1 MKYFKDYMACVVLK
15 SVPMITV
22 LLIDDEPAILDIT
35 RLFLERTGAFS
46 VETTA
51 SGAEALEKFD
61 SKNYDVIISDYE
73 MPGMNGIELLKA
85 LKSRGIDIPFI
96 IFTGKGREVVAV
108 EALTYGATYYLQ
120 KGGEPRSQFAVLE
133 SLIEQAVQRKRAEE
147 ETRLSNLRLAEIV
160 NFLPDPTF
168 AINCDGIVIAWNRA
182 IEAMTGVNAPDIIG
196 RGDYAYAV
204 PFYGSPQP
212 GLIGLLNAT
221 PEELDERNYSNARH
235 DGQALI
241 AERTYVSLKGK
252 PSVLWAKATPLCNN
266 EGEVIGAIES
276 IRDVTEQE
284 LQMDA
289 LQQRV
294 QTLTE
299 PVGDTTRLEFT
310 DLFDIDEIQQIQDA
324 FSDAT
329 GVASVIVTPEGTPIT
344 KPSNFFRLCAEVI
357 QGTPGGAACC
367 KQAVATA
374 GSPDPQEPLLQPS
387 KRSDLWNSG
396 APISAGDR
404 QIATWQI
411 GQVLIEG
418 YDKRALPGYADQ
430 IGADRADFAEAMACV
445 PQMPREQFEKIGKA
459 LLLIARQISALALKN
474 LQQSRM
480 IAERMKA
487 EADLKESREQLRS
500 LIEFLPEAMLLH
512 DLDGRLITVNKK
524 SVEMSGSSSEEAMTG
539 GDVLQLFAP
548 ADRERVRKNLNQ
560 TLADGAF
567 PITEYL
573 FQKTDGTTIPS
584 EFTFSLLQDRNGSP
598 TSFIGL
604 GRDITERKKGD
615 EAIRMANKKL
625 NLLSS
630 VTRHDV
636 LNQLTSLRGFIDLAD
651 EAPDDQAR
659 RDLMSKVMEAAER
672 IHHQITF
679 TGDYQEIGL
688 GSPQWQDLGT
698 TIRRA
703 AETLDLQGI
712 TLSIEVDAGMVYADP
727 LLEKVFFNLM
737 ENAKRY
743 ATGLDSIR
751 FSIEEQNAD
760 WVVVCTDNG
769 PGIPSSEKER
779 IFTAGYGKNT
789 GYGLF
794 LIAEILSITGLS
806 ISETGTPGAG
816 ARFEIRVPA
825 DRFRCA

>member
-1 MKYFKDYMACVVLK
+1 
-15 SVPMITV
+15 MITV

-168 AINCDGIVIAWNRA
+168 AINCEGIVIAWNRA

-252 PSVLWAKATPLCNN
+252 PTVLWAKATPLCNN

-344 KPSNFFRLCAEVI
+344 RPSNFRRLCAEVI
-357 QGTPGGAACC
+357 PGAQNGASTGIPSIAL
-367 KQAVATA
+367 
-374 GSPDPQEPLLQPS
+374 PD
-387 KRSDLWNSG
+387 SG

-418 YDKRALPGYADQ
+418 DDKETLLEYADR
-430 IGADRADFAEAMACV
+430 IGADRADCAEGLAGV
-445 PQMPREQFEKIGKA
+445 PQMPREQFEKIAKA
-459 LLLIARQISALALKN
+459 LFLIARQISALALKN

-512 DLDGRLITVNKK
+512 DLDGRLITVNKM

-584 EFTFSLLQDRNGSP
+584 EFTFSLLQDRNGFP

-760 WVVVCTDNG
+760 WAVVCTDNG

>member
-1 MKYFKDYMACVVLK
+1 
-15 SVPMITV
+15 MITV

-182 IEAMTGVNAPDIIG
+182 IEAMTGVNAADIIG

-221 PEELDERNYSNARH
+221 PQELDERNYSNARH

-241 AERTYVSLKGK
+241 AERNYVSLKGK

-329 GVASVIVTPEGTPIT
+329 GVASVIITPEGTPIT
-344 KPSNFFRLCAEVI
+344 RPSNFRRLCAEVI
-357 QGTPGGAACC
+357 PGAQNGVSSGIPSIAL
-367 KQAVATA
+367 
-374 GSPDPQEPLLQPS
+374 PD
-387 KRSDLWNSG
+387 SG

-418 YDKRALPGYADQ
+418 YDKEALMEYADR
-430 IGADRADFAEAMACV
+430 IGADRADFAEGLAGV
-445 PQMPREQFEKIGKA
+445 PQMPREQFEKIAKA
-459 LLLIARQISALALKN
+459 LFLIARQISALALKN

-487 EADLKESREQLRS
+487 EADLKESREHLRS
-500 LIEFLPEAMLLH
+500 LIEFLPEAMLQH
-512 DLDGRLITVNKK
+512 DLDGRLVTVNKK
-524 SVEMSGSSSEEAMTG
+524 MVEMSGSSSEEAMTG

-548 ADRERVRKNLNQ
+548 ADRERVRKNLDQ

-584 EFTFSLLQDRNGSP
+584 EFTFSLLRDRNGSP
-598 TSFIGL
+598 ISFIGL

-636 LNQLTSLRGFIDLAD
+636 LNQLTALCGFLELAD

-679 TGDYQEIGL
+679 TRDYQEIGL
-688 GSPQWQDLGT
+688 GSPQWQDLGA

-703 AETLDLQGI
+703 AETLNLQGI
-712 TLSIEVDAGMVYADP
+712 TLSIEVYAGMVYADP

-743 ATGLDSIR
+743 ATGLNSIR
-751 FSIEEQNAD
+751 FSIEEQNGD

-769 PGIPSSEKER
+769 PGIPSPEKER

>member
-1 MKYFKDYMACVVLK
+1 
-15 SVPMITV
+15 MITV
-22 LLIDDEPAILDIT
+22 LLIDDEPAILDVT

-46 VETTA
+46 VETTS
-51 SGAEALEKFD
+51 SGADALEKFD
-61 SKNYDVIISDYE
+61 SQTYDVIISDYE

-120 KGGEPRSQFAVLE
+120 KGGEPRAQFTVLE
-133 SLIEQAVQRKRAEE
+133 SLIEQAVQKKRAEE

-168 AINCDGIVIAWNRA
+168 AINCEGIVIAWNRA
-182 IEAMTGVNAPDIIG
+182 IEAMTGVNASDIIG
-196 RGDYAYAV
+196 RGNYAYAI

-221 PEELDERNYSNARH
+221 PEELDERSYSNARH
-235 DGQALI
+235 DGQALV
-241 AERTYVSLKGK
+241 AERNYVSLKGK
-252 PSVLWAKATPLCNN
+252 PTVLWAKATPLCNN

-299 PVGDTTRLEFT
+299 PVGETATLEFT
-310 DLFDIDEIQQIQDA
+310 DLFDIIEIQQIQDA

-344 KPSNFFRLCAEVI
+344 RPSNFCRLYAEVI
-357 QGTPGGAACC
+357 QEAQKGASTGFPPIALPDSRDPAGQPGQSG
-367 KQAVATA
+367 
-374 GSPDPQEPLLQPS
+374 G
-387 KRSDLWNSG
+387 LWNSG

-418 YDKRALPGYADQ
+418 YDQEALLEYADR
-430 IGADRADFAEAMACV
+430 IGADRAGFVEAMTSV
-445 PQMPREQFEKIGKA
+445 PRMPLEHLEKIRKA
-459 LLLIARQISALALKN
+459 LLLIAGQISALALKN

-487 EADLKESREQLRS
+487 EADLKENREHLRS
-500 LIEFLPEAMLLH
+500 LIEFLPEAMLQH
-512 DLDGRLITVNKK
+512 DLDGRMVTVNKK
-524 SVEMSGSSSEEAMTG
+524 MVEMSGSSSEAAMIG
-539 GDVLQLFAP
+539 GDLLQFFAP
-548 ADRERVRKNLNQ
+548 ADRERVRKNLDQ
-560 TLADGAF
+560 VLTDGAF
-567 PITEYL
+567 PITEYR
-573 FQKTDGTTIPS
+573 FQKKDGTIIPS
-584 EFTFSLLQDRNGSP
+584 EFTFSLLMDRTGSP

-604 GRDITERKKGD
+604 GRDITERKKGE
-615 EAIRMANKKL
+615 EAIRTANKKL

-636 LNQLTSLRGFIDLAD
+636 LNQLTALRGFLELAD
-651 EAPDDQAR
+651 DETDARAR
-659 RDLMSKVMEAAER
+659 RDLMSKVTEAAER

-679 TGDYQEIGL
+679 TRDYQEIGL

-703 AETLDLQGI
+703 ASTLDLQGI

-743 ATGLDSIR
+743 ATGLNSIR
-751 FSIEEQNAD
+751 FSIEARGVD
-760 WVVVCTDNG
+760 RVVVCTDNG
-769 PGIPSSEKER
+769 PGIPFSEKEK
-779 IFTAGYGKNT
+779 IFTAGFGRNT

-806 ISETGTPGAG
+806 ILETGTPGSG
-816 ARFEIRVPA
+816 ARFEIRIPA
-825 DRFRCA
+825 NRFRSAR

>member
-1 MKYFKDYMACVVLK
+1 
-15 SVPMITV
+15 MITV

-182 IEAMTGVNAPDIIG
+182 IEAMTGVNAADIIG

-221 PEELDERNYSNARH
+221 PQELDERNYANARH

-241 AERTYVSLKGK
+241 AERNYVSLKGK

-329 GVASVIVTPEGTPIT
+329 GVASVIITPEGTPIT
-344 KPSNFFRLCAEVI
+344 RPSNFRRLCAEVI
-357 QGTPGGAACC
+357 PGAQNGVSSGIPSIAL
-367 KQAVATA
+367 
-374 GSPDPQEPLLQPS
+374 PD
-387 KRSDLWNSG
+387 SG

-418 YDKRALPGYADQ
+418 YDKKALMEYADRT
-430 IGADRADFAEAMACV
+430 GADRADFAEGLAGV
-445 PQMPREQFEKIGKA
+445 PQMPREQFEKIAKA
-459 LLLIARQISALALKN
+459 LFLIARQISALALKN

-487 EADLKESREQLRS
+487 EADLKESREHLRS
-500 LIEFLPEAMLLH
+500 LIEFLPEAMLQH

-524 SVEMSGSSSEEAMTG
+524 AVEMSGSSSEEAMTG

-548 ADRERVRKNLNQ
+548 ADRERVRKNLDQ

-584 EFTFSLLQDRNGSP
+584 EFTFSLLRDRNGSP
-598 TSFIGL
+598 ISFIGL

-636 LNQLTSLRGFIDLAD
+636 LNQLTALCGFLELAD

-679 TGDYQEIGL
+679 TRDYQEIGL
-688 GSPQWQDLGT
+688 GSPQWQDLGA

-703 AETLDLQGI
+703 AETLNLQGI

-743 ATGLDSIR
+743 ATGLNSIR

-769 PGIPSSEKER
+769 PGIPSPEKER